1 MEVEYDKEID
11 ALLRTSAVAR
21 AGPRD
26 IVSGHLSADEI
37 AAFAENALPQQ
48 GRVVFIRHFGSC
60 ERCRT
65 ILATVIAL
73 NSETH
78 SAAERPPTTTAPA
91 AAELPWYGGFFQFP
105 QLAYVMGGLVLIFAT
120 FIAFSVVQNRST
132 DSSPQISQ
140 ADLQEDAIGG
150 PSAAADEPAE
160 IYSNANANTS
170 IASNTAS
177 TVTTVSTQNVS
188 GAAANSAVAKS
199 GNSASVRS
207 ESAAQTAPEK
217 ATDKNNFVLDGVQ
230 QKSTVTDSAVAGS
243 PAPPPAAKS
252 INDSER
258 QDARALSSRL
268 EGLPS
273 AKEKKETQSLLR
285 VSPGTTQQSPSTK
298 AKRRSGPINNQAQ
311 VQNNAGS
318 AYDFT
323 GRRSVAGRNFEL
335 KQGVWYDAAYRG
347 QGTTN
352 IRRGAEAYKKLDAGL
367 RSITETLGGTVVV
380 VWRGTAYRI
389 R

>member
-1 MEVEYDKEID
+1 MEAEYDKEID

-26 IVSGHLSADEI
+26 NASGHMSADEI

-48 GRVVFIRHFGSC
+48 GRVVFIQHFGSC
-60 ERCRT
+60 ARCRT

-78 SAAERPPTTTAPA
+78 SAAETPPTTAPA
-91 AAELPWYGGFFQFP
+91 AAALPWFGGLFQFP
-105 QLAYVMGGLVLIFAT
+105 QLAYVMGGLVLVFAT

-160 IYSNANANTS
+160 IHANANANTS

-177 TVTTVSTQNVS
+177 TATTVPTQNVS
-188 GAAANSAVAKS
+188 GAAANSSIAKS
-199 GNSASVRS
+199 GNSASAEL
-207 ESAAQTAPEK
+207 ESASKTVPEK
-217 ATDKNNFVLDGVQ
+217 ATEKNNFVLDGVQ
-230 QKSTVTDSAVAGS
+230 QKGAVTDSALTGS
-243 PAPPPAAKS
+243 PAPPLATKTVNES
-252 INDSER
+252 DR
-258 QDARALSSRL
+258 QDSTVTTRRL
-268 EGLPS
+268 EGVPS
-273 AKEKKETQSLLR
+273 AKDKKETQSLLR
-285 VSPGTTQQSPSTK
+285 VSPGTTQQSPSTN

-311 VQNNAGS
+311 VQNNAGN
-318 AYDFT
+318 AFDFT

-335 KQGVWYDAAYRG
+335 KQGVWYDAAYNG